1 MDTWPE
7 IELGS
12 WQTQRDAL
20 IRALH
25 AAGLTPADIASIRS
39 GAVVPEACDV
49 LEVCHDSARL
59 DRFIPIAPPVRDAI
73 AVYLTTCPHAT
84 GSALFVEEQGSPM
97 TVRQVAEIV
106 ANASLTNQDNQS
118 TAKSPTHA
126 GGRRRR
132 AETTSQGGCC
142 DSAAPALQLPLFGE
156 EEGGVGHRIALAE
169 QLPDDIALPAASWF
183 EQLARD
189 GKAGGTI
196 ETYARAIR
204 RLVAEISELRGE
216 VLTID
221 AIRTLDLETVQAW
234 QTRSLEAGT
243 PPATVDVHCTVLRSF
258 IYFLIGPDA
267 IPPTAICAKRTR
279 ARAVASAI
287 TSHTAMRDTIEARQ
301 WMSEETWLTKRH
313 HAIIALISEA
323 GATPA
328 DITALSRSCLR
339 LGPPPTILLAAG
351 TKRERAVV
359 LSSYTSNLIQQYVDA
374 CPFSLAEEEPLF
386 VTERGTAISRYVLQ
400 LDMNRLADAF
410 GLSGELSVRS
420 IRRGAIAAMSD
431 AGLRD
436 FEIAERLKV
445 VTLGSISEVFREV
458 GRIPVVPGT
467 SVRAKRYVAVG
478 VPRVLRSFLASSMR
492 DGTLTHDQLAAWR
505 RVLTPL
511 FDTKDDGATTDAT
524 QRILRFFDDR
534 RSQLSGTRMTVQTL
548 ARIAGL
554 FAKWSASVSS
564 ERSRVDAQ
572 GAAVTIPAFLAS
584 MLEDGDV
591 SISTVEAYGSDLAL
605 FERHLSKHEL
615 HIVDV
620 TPQCIAGYIEG
631 VQLAGAKPS
640 TASRAFSAI
649 RKLFDWVVST
659 GQIESSPA
667 LAKAARPDIV
677 LIRDPVELDSISPEC
692 ADSLIDALASCG
704 SELELCTA
712 LVASLASNEGL
723 ELREILAL
731 KQSDVFDNERNV
743 ATSITVNDQA
753 IGLSYRTIQLLGH
766 LGRGDLFL
774 ADGAL
779 IRPHNAG
786 VQSEP
791 VFRQTIARQLR
802 RAGRRVGLH
811 SLNVQQ
817 LRNSSI
823 RRLLNRG
830 LDYQTVR
837 HRARLAS
844 LDQVSLSHAV
854 RAS

>member
-1 MDTWPE
+1 MDTRPD
-7 IELGS
+7 IEDGS

-20 IRALH
+20 IRALY

-39 GAVVPEACDV
+39 GAGALEACDV
-49 LEVCHDSARL
+49 LEVSNDSTRL
-59 DRFIPIAPPVRDAI
+59 DRFIPIAQPVRDAI
-73 AVYLTTCPHAT
+73 AEYLTMCPYAA
-84 GSALFVEEQGSPM
+84 GSALFVEKQGGPM
-97 TVRQVAEIV
+97 TARRVAEIV
-106 ANASLTNQDNQS
+106 ANAPLTDQDNQS
-118 TAKSPTHA
+118 TAESPIHA
-126 GGRRRR
+126 GGLRRRPK
-132 AETTSQGGCC
+132 TTSGNGCRE
-142 DSAAPALQLPLFGE
+142 SAASALQLSLFGE
-156 EEGGVGHRIALAE
+156 QVAGEGDRIALAE
-169 QLPDDIALPAASWF
+169 QLPADIALPAASWF
-183 EQLARD
+183 EQLAQD
-189 GKAGGTI
+189 GKARGTI

-204 RLVAEISELRGE
+204 RVVAEISGLRGE

-221 AIRTLDLETVQAW
+221 AIRKLDLETVQAW
-234 QTRSLEAGT
+234 QAHSLAAGT
-243 PPATVDVHCTVLRSF
+243 PPATVGVQCSVLRSF
-258 IYFLIGPDA
+258 IYFLTGPDA

-279 ARAVASAI
+279 ARAVAPAI
-287 TSHTAMRDTIEARQ
+287 ASHTAMRDTIEARQ

-313 HAIIALISEA
+313 HAVIALITEA

-328 DITALSRSCLR
+328 DLTALSCSCLR
-339 LGPPPTILLAAG
+339 LGPPATILLAAG
-351 TKRERAVV
+351 TKRERDVV
-359 LSSYTSNLIQQYVDA
+359 LSTYTSNLIQQYVDA

-386 VTERGTAISRYVLQ
+386 VTERGTAISRTVLQ

-420 IRRGAIAAMSD
+420 VRRGAIVAMSD

-458 GRIPVVPGT
+458 GRVPVDPGT

-492 DGTLTHDQLAAWR
+492 DGTLTHDQLSAWR
-505 RVLTPL
+505 RALTPL
-511 FDTKDDGATTDAT
+511 FDAKDDGATTDAIEH
-524 QRILRFFDDR
+524 ILRFFDDR

-554 FAKWSASVSS
+554 FANWSASVSI

-572 GAAVTIPAFLAS
+572 GSAVTIPAFLAS

-591 SISTVEAYGSDLAL
+591 SISTVEAYGFDLAL
-605 FERHLSKHEL
+605 FERHLSNHEL

-631 VQLAGAKPS
+631 VQLAGAKAS

-649 RKLFDWVVST
+649 RKLFDWLVST
-659 GQIESSPA
+659 GQMESSPA

-677 LIRDPVELDSISPEC
+677 VVRDPVELDSISPEC
-692 ADSLIDALASCG
+692 ADSLIDALASFG

-743 ATSITVNDQA
+743 ATSIAVNDQA
-753 IGLSYRTIQLLGH
+753 IELSHRTIQLLGH

-779 IRPHNAG
+779 IRPRNAG
-786 VQSEP
+786 AQSEP

-802 RAGRRVGLH
+802 RAGRKVGLD

-830 LDYQTVR
+830 LDHQIVR

-854 RAS
+854 RAG

>member
-1 MDTWPE
+1 MDARPD
-7 IELGS
+7 IEFGS

-20 IRALH
+20 IRVLH

-39 GAVVPEACDV
+39 GAGAPEACDV
-49 LEVCHDSARL
+49 LEVCRDSARL
-59 DRFIPIAPPVRDAI
+59 DRFIPIAQPVRDAI
-73 AVYLTTCPHAT
+73 AKYLTMCPHAT
-84 GSALFVEEQGSPM
+84 GSALFVEEQGGPM
-97 TVRQVAEIV
+97 TARRVAEIV
-106 ANASLTNQDNQS
+106 TNASPTSQGNQPMPD
-118 TAKSPTHA
+118 SPVRA
-126 GGRRRR
+126 VSLRRR
-132 AETTSQGGCC
+132 AKITSQAGR
-142 DSAAPALQLPLFGE
+142 SENTASSLQLPLFGE
-156 EEGGVGHRIALAE
+156 QEGGVGHRIVLAE

-204 RLVAEISELRGE
+204 RLVAEISELRSE

-234 QTRSLEAGT
+234 QTRSLETGT

-287 TSHTAMRDTIEARQ
+287 TSHTAMRDAIEARQ

-351 TKRERAVV
+351 TKRERDVV

-420 IRRGAIAAMSD
+420 IRRGAIAAMSE

-445 VTLGSISEVFREV
+445 VTLGSVSEVLREV
-458 GRIPVVPGT
+458 TRVPSPPGT
-467 SVRAKRYVAVG
+467 SVRAKRYVAEG
-478 VPRVLRSFLASSMR
+478 VPRILRSFLASSMR
-492 DGTLTHDQLAAWR
+492 EGTLAHDELAAWR

-511 FDTKDDGATTDAT
+511 FDTNDGGSTADAIE
-524 QRILRFFDDR
+524 RILRYFDDR

-548 ARIAGL
+548 ARIADL

-564 ERSRVDAQ
+564 ERSRVVAQ
-572 GAAVTIPAFLAS
+572 GCAVTIPAFLAS

-591 SISTVEAYGSDLAL
+591 SISTVEAYGFDLAL
-605 FERHLSKHEL
+605 FERHLSKQEL

-620 TPQCIAGYIEG
+620 TPQHIARYIEG

-659 GQIESSPA
+659 GQMESSPA
-667 LAKAARPDIV
+667 LAKAARPDIAV
-677 LIRDPVELDSISPEC
+677 VRDPVELDSISPEC

-723 ELREILAL
+723 ELREILSL
-731 KQSDVFDNERNV
+731 KQSDVFNNERNV

-753 IGLSYRTIQLLGH
+753 IELSHRTTQLLGD

-779 IRPHNAG
+779 IRPRRAG
-786 VQSEP
+786 AQSEP

-802 RAGRRVGLH
+802 RAGRSIGLH
-811 SLNVQQ
+811 SLNVQA

-823 RRLLNRG
+823 RRLLNGG